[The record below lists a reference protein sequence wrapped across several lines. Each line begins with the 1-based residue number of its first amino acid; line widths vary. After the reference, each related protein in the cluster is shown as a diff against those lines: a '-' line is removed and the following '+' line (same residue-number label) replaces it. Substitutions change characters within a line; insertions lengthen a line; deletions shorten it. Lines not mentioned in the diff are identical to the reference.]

1 MTITAGTG
9 HSPEAEARA
18 EAGTHHA
25 TAVPP
30 AGRPGSQPREGQR
43 PGRPRSNALKKRL
56 RRHWATLPARL
67 RLIRAAIL
75 LLTAALALLLLLAGL
90 AVSATWDTVTGRDAP
105 RTTSAAGLDLALNDM
120 DAQAANILLS
130 SGDAGADRMDVPYG
144 KAVRFYGAAR
154 RTVSRELRTLAVA
167 AEGDA
172 RAEHTVEALTEN
184 YQRDD
189 RTIRRLVAEG
199 KEREAVAFC
208 ISWDK
213 NKSNAHFGA
222 WMDALDEVTE
232 INRTHFATSVR
243 EGRGAVAGL
252 LPAAGG
258 ALMAAAALTVLSLRP
273 RLVEFRG

>member
-1 MTITAGTG
+1 MTITTGTAL
-9 HSPEAEARA
+9 SPEAEARA
-18 EAGTHHA
+18 EAGTRHA

-30 AGRPGSQPREGQR
+30 AGRPGSQSRGGQR
-43 PGRPRSNALKKRL
+43 PGRPRSDALKKRL
-56 RRHWATLPARL
+56 RRRWATLPARL

-90 AVSATWDTVTGRDAP
+90 AVSATWDTVAGRDAP

-144 KAVRFYGAAR
+144 KALGFYGAAR

-184 YQRDD
+184 FARYQELIGRALENDG
-189 RTIRRLVAEG
+189 RKGG
-199 KEREAVAFC
+199 K
-208 ISWDK
+208 
-213 NKSNAHFGA
+213 
-222 WMDALDEVTE
+222 
-232 INRTHFATSVR
+232 
-243 EGRGAVAGL
+243 
-252 LPAAGG
+252 
-258 ALMAAAALTVLSLRP
+258 AAAWTTTARP
-273 RLVEFRG
+273 PLCCPPKSGPSHRR